1 MLPVPSDNAP
11 IYISGPCPSMDG
23 VHISGTDVL
32 QLVTSPSTVLFNII
46 DDDIAFEAPE
56 IYSLTLL
63 PTDPTVIVQERM
75 TNIIIT
81 NDTDSM

>member
-1 MLPVPSDNAP
+1 
-11 IYISGPCPSMDG
+11 MDG
-23 VHISGTDVL
+23 LHISGTDVL
-32 QLVTSPSTVLFNII
+32 QLVISPSTVLFNII

-75 TNIIIT
+75 TNIIII